1 MSSESRLGVFTG
13 LGAYVMWG
21 FLPIYFKL
29 VGHVAATDILAH
41 RIAWSLP
48 TGLLLIV
55 IANRWGELF
64 ALLKSR
70 KALWLLLSSVLI
82 AGNWLLYIWAVGA
95 ERVMEASLGYFINP
109 LVNVA
114 IGAIFLSER
123 LRRLQWV
130 AVAFAC
136 AGVAVETYELGRLPW
151 VALIL
156 CATFASYA
164 VIRKQVPIDSR
175 VGFTMEV
182 LLLFPIAVI
191 WLFVGVQ
198 QGRAV
203 FGDGPGDFGLLMLA
217 GPLTAFPLI
226 LFALSARRL
235 RFSTIGIMQYVG
247 PSLQFGVALAYG
259 EALTPVR
266 LATFALIWIGVILFS
281 IDAYTHDQKMRRPV
295 RQA

>member
-1 MSSESRLGVFTG
+1 LGKPGLSACLANSFNLNAASARFGLVTLYSSAKADPGGFFMSSESRLGVFTG

-48 TGLLLIV
+48 TGLLLVV
-55 IANRWGELF
+55 IANRWSELF

-151 VALIL
+151 
-156 CATFASYA
+156 
-164 VIRKQVPIDSR
+164 
-175 VGFTMEV
+175 
-182 LLLFPIAVI
+182 
-191 WLFVGVQ
+191 
-198 QGRAV
+198 
-203 FGDGPGDFGLLMLA
+203 
-217 GPLTAFPLI
+217 
-226 LFALSARRL
+226 
-235 RFSTIGIMQYVG
+235 
-247 PSLQFGVALAYG
+247 
-259 EALTPVR
+259 
-266 LATFALIWIGVILFS
+266 
-281 IDAYTHDQKMRRPV
+281 
-295 RQA
+295 